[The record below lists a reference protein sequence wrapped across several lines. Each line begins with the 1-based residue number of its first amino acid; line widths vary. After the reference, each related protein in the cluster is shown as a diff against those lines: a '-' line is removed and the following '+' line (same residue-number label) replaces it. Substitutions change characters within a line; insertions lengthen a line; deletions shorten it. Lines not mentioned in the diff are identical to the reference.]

1 MWPILSRNS
10 VIHFVNAT
18 KFHTNMEDRVFVYI
32 VTLALAAASLG
43 GFSAYL
49 LSPLAEDTIRESHR
63 ATSGSAQEVFP
74 ILSDDQ
80 FSSFNDLS
88 SYTNLGRSIF
98 DSLTLAPMVVPARVN
113 PAHVSIPL
121 PPRRPQHLPRVSNGL
136 LNDAQIASIKNRL
149 KLSPKQAEYWPEV
162 EAALRD
168 VVQLQLQK
176 RSTDQNSAWIMD
188 VNSTDVQRLVQASAP
203 LIRELREDQKRELRN
218 LVRMIGLSTVASY
231 I

>member
-1 MWPILSRNS
+1 
-10 VIHFVNAT
+10 
-18 KFHTNMEDRVFVYI
+18 
-32 VTLALAAASLG
+32 
-43 GFSAYL
+43 
-49 LSPLAEDTIRESHR
+49 
-63 ATSGSAQEVFP
+63 
-74 ILSDDQ
+74 
-80 FSSFNDLS
+80 
-88 SYTNLGRSIF
+88 
-98 DSLTLAPMVVPARVN
+98 
-113 PAHVSIPL
+113 
-121 PPRRPQHLPRVSNGL
+121 

-168 VVQLQLQK
+168 VVQRQLQK